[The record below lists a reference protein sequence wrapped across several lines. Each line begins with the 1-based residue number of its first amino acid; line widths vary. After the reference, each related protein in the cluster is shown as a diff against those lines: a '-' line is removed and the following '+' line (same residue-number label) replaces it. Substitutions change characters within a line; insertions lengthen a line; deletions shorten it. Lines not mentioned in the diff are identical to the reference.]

1 MLKPMKNFRLSALLC
16 CVSLCGFAACSD
28 DKTDDQPEPQAYQVT
43 QFESSTI
50 PASIPGEGARPS
62 NRGLIA

>member
-1 MLKPMKNFRLSALLC
+1 MKRIRRIGFVLLTALA
-16 CVSLCGFAACSD
+16 FAACSD

-50 PASIPGEGARPS
+50 PASIPGEG
-62 NRGLIA
+62 GGG